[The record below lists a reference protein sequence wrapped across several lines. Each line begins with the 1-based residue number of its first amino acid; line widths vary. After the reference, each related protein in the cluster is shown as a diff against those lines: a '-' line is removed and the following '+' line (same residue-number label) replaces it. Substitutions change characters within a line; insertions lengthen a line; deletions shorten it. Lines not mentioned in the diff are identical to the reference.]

1 MIAHHDAENLS
12 GCEARSG
19 CDQRLRGTLTPTP
32 LVPFFP
38 NKTGYHKHSNRG
50 SSDRYHHSSARSK
63 LYSRFVAIVT
73 RCDSVQ
79 FCFFQLGGRT
89 NLLIF
94 LLAVHQEGA
103 ATLRLAVLL
112 LIESGFSRC
121 FQLAYMDELGNVV
134 AGR

>member
-19 CDQRLRGTLTPTP
+19 CDQRLRGTLMPTP

-73 RCDSVQ
+73 RCDSVR
-79 FCFFQLGGRT
+79 FSFFQLGARFT
-89 NLLIF
+89 LLIF
-94 LLAVHQEGA
+94 LPTVHQHA
-103 ATLRLAVLL
+103 SPPLILAILL
-112 LIESGFSRC
+112 LITPC
-121 FQLAYMDELGNVV
+121 
-134 AGR
+134 